1 VSVLLRDLKVHYL
14 ALANPTR
21 LRIIARLAREGDLQ
35 VSDLARQLRVS
46 QPRISWHLRLLR
58 RARIVET
65 HRSGR
70 EVRCSLNR
78 AAIRE
83 FQHHLTRLVNLPLP
97 GGPAVGPAVSSELQS
112 PAVARQALARGE
124 G

>member
-1 VSVLLRDLKVHYL
+1 MSLLLHDLKVHYL

-35 VSDLARQLRVS
+35 VNDLARQLRVS

-83 FQHHLTRLVNLPLP
+83 FQHHLTRLVNIPLS
-97 GGPAVGPAVSSELQS
+97 GGQAVGPAPAGELQP
-112 PAVARQALARGE
+112 PAVAPQAIARGE

>member
-1 VSVLLRDLKVHYL
+1 MSVMLRDLKIHYL

-21 LRIIARLAREGDLQ
+21 LRIIARLARDGDMN
-35 VSDLARQLRVS
+35 VNDLAKQLRVS

-58 RARIVET
+58 RARVVET
-65 HRSGR
+65 RRSGR
-70 EVRCSLNR
+70 EVVCSLNR

-83 FQHHLTRLVNLPLP
+83 FQQHLDRLVNLPFRRDDQP
-97 GGPAVGPAVSSELQS
+97 GQAAGMNLSGSAPPAAV
-112 PAVARQALARGE
+112 ARGE

>member
-1 VSVLLRDLKVHYL
+1 MSMMLRDLKIHYL

-21 LRIIARLAREGDLQ
+21 LRIIARLARDGEMN
-35 VSDLARQLRVS
+35 VNDLARQLRVS

-65 HRSGR
+65 RKLGR
-70 EVRCSLNR
+70 EVVCSLNR
-78 AAIRE
+78 LAIRE
-83 FQHHLTRLVNLPLP
+83 FQQHLDRLVNLPFRRPESATPSQPPL
-97 GGPAVGPAVSSELQS
+97 GVAPAAP
-112 PAVARQALARGE
+112 PAVARGE